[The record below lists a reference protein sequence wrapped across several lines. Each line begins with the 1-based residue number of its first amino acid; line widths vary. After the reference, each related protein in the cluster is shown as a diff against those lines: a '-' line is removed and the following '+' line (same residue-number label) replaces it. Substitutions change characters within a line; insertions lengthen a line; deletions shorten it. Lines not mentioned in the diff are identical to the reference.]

1 MKFLL
6 CVVVL
11 LVGWGASALA
21 RPVPPRAVDFLGGW
35 EVEINVQSTNSSTTR
50 PFAEDC
56 QEFCSHTYP
65 QHTYPEPN
73 NFKACATG
81 CRAAQLDAFI
91 AWPMKADQEKC
102 EHACEEMYSAEDQRF
117 ACTAGCKT
125 PTIDSTF
132 PNRSHLYGE
141 GNLTSQVDLLL
152 PPLDDNTFS
161 YFLDSFFLPRSP
173 VVFDDLTEHAQNME
187 MLVVPYLRSD
197 VTVLTNDGVY
207 TYREYSFDNGG
218 AMLADNVRSPSTHP
232 LYEDSWVAMDRYQ
245 RRRSSCVWLLHRA
258 VLNRL
263 LMVLSVGLVVAAMA
277 TCLLSSCSMESG
289 KKVPPNISSI
299 KTSPPLSTKKA
310 PYDLG
315 SEFVLPEKIHVG
327 NYGQVNHKITML

>member
-1 MKFLL
+1 MKF
-6 CVVVL
+6 VVVL
-11 LVGWGASALA
+11 VVAGCGVLALA
-21 RPVPPRAVDFLGGW
+21 RPVPPLDVDFLGGW
-35 EVEINVQSTNSSTTR
+35 ELEISVQSTNSSTTR

-56 QEFCSHTYP
+56 REFCSHTYP
-65 QHTYPEPN
+65 QHTYPEPE

-91 AWPMKADQEKC
+91 AWPMKAAQGKC
-102 EHACEEMYSAEDQRF
+102 DDACKEMYPVDDQRF

-141 GNLTSQVDLLL
+141 GNLTSEIDLLL
-152 PPLDDNTFS
+152 PPLEDNSFS
-161 YFLDSFFLPRSP
+161 YFLDSFFLPQSP
-173 VVFDDLTEHAQNME
+173 VVFEDLAEHAQNME

-218 AMLADNVRSPSTHP
+218 AMLVYNIRSPSAHP
-232 LYEDSWVAMDRYQ
+232 VYEDSWVESYQ
-245 RRRSSCVWLLHRA
+245 RRRSGCVWLLHRA

-263 LMVLSVGLVVAAMA
+263 LMVLTGGLVIAAMA
-277 TCLLSSCSMESG
+277 TCFLSSCGTEIG
-289 KKVPPNISSI
+289 KKGPPKITSI

-315 SEFVLPEKIHVG
+315 SQFIIPEKIHVG
-327 NYGQVNHKITML
+327 SYGQVNHKITML